1 MQPKFSMFV
10 RFPSFAML
18 ASMLLV
24 NDVFADTVTT
34 PTPATSAL
42 KMILGL
48 AVVLGV
54 MALIAWTLKR
64 MTPIGGS
71 QASVA
76 KIVGGVSVGTRER
89 VVVIEIADRWIVVG
103 VAPGQVNAIA
113 DIAAGSIDMPENHT
127 VNPHILMSHPFAKWL
142 KKSLDKS
149 ESNPDESVN
158 NGLR

>member
-1 MQPKFSMFV
+1 MLPQLIRFV
-10 RFPSFAML
+10 CLQSL
-18 ASMLLV
+18 AMLLV
-24 NDVFADTVTT
+24 NNVFADTVTT

-54 MALIAWTLKR
+54 MVLIAWTLKR

-76 KIVGGVSVGTRER
+76 RIVGGVSVGTRER

-103 VAPGQVNAIA
+103 VAPGQVNALA
-113 DIAAGSIDMPENHT
+113 DIAAGSIDVPTGEAQSQH
-127 VNPHILMSHPFAKWL
+127 VLMSHPFAKWL

-149 ESNPDESVN
+149 EGDGV
-158 NGLR
+158 R

>member
-1 MQPKFSMFV
+1 MVSKLIRFV
-10 RFPSFAML
+10 FLPSL
-18 ASMLLV
+18 AILLA
-24 NDVFADTVTT
+24 NDVLAESVTT

-54 MALIAWTLKR
+54 MALIAWALKR
-64 MTPIGGS
+64 ITPIGGS
-71 QASVA
+71 QTSVA

-103 VAPGQVNAIA
+103 VAPGQVNALA
-113 DIAAGSIDMPENHT
+113 DIAAGSIDVP
-127 VNPHILMSHPFAKWL
+127 VNEAQNQHILMTHPFTMWL

-149 ESNPDESVN
+149 KDD
-158 NGLR
+158 GMR

>member
-1 MQPKFSMFV
+1 
-10 RFPSFAML
+10 ML
-18 ASMLLV
+18 MS
-24 NDVFADTVTT
+24 DVFADTVTA

-54 MALIAWTLKR
+54 MALIAWALKR
-64 MTPIGGS
+64 MTPIGSS

-103 VAPGQVNAIA
+103 VAPGQVNALA
-113 DIAAGSIDMPENHT
+113 DIEAGSIDVPPSNAQT
-127 VNPHILMSHPFAKWL
+127 PHVLISHPFIQWL

-149 ESNPDESVN
+149 D
-158 NGLR
+158 GAR

>member
-1 MQPKFSMFV
+1 MLPKFT
-10 RFPSFAML
+10 RLARL
-18 ASMLLV
+18 ASSVLLISMVLV
-24 NDVFADTVTT
+24 NDAIADSVA
-34 PTPATSAL
+34 TPATSAL

-54 MALIAWTLKR
+54 MALIAWALKR

-71 QASVA
+71 QTSVA
-76 KIVGGVSVGTRER
+76 KIVGGVNVGTRER

-113 DIAAGSIDMPENHT
+113 DIAAGSIDMPSSDAPNQH
-127 VNPHILMSHPFAKWL
+127 VLMSHPFAKWL

-149 ESNPDESVN
+149 ESDGV
-158 NGLR
+158 R